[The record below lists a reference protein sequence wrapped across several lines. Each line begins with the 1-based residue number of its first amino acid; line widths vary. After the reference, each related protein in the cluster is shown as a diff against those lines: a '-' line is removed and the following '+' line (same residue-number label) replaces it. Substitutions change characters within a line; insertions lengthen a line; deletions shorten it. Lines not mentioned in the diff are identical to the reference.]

1 MFVKIP
7 CELALRQTL
16 KVGHLWARFLHW
28 NIARP
33 NATAVAD
40 RRYSFMSAGIRKI
53 VLGTRGSELA
63 RSQTRLVEEAIRD
76 AHPDVTIETK
86 IIATRGDKRRP
97 IDPRAGRKGLFTAE
111 INCALIG
118 RDVDIA
124 VHSAKDLPSET
135 SAGVEIA
142 AVLPRAP
149 IDDLLVSK
157 HPGGLSSLPDG
168 AMVAT
173 GSVRRTHQLLWKRAD
188 LDIIDLRGNV
198 PTRLRKL
205 AENEWDAIVLARAG
219 LERLGLLAARS
230 EISFGGQRFFLETLP
245 CEVFLPA
252 GGQGIIVL
260 QVRSDDQRTKTIV
273 DPVNDR
279 GTLLCLQAER
289 EFLRR
294 LQGDCN
300 CPVGVLANIEDG
312 KMKMRAQV
320 FLQGAVAPHQGEVE
334 GQPDECE
341 RLAIELL
348 DRLRAPAS
356 AQSYGSAGE
365 HEHE

>member
-1 MFVKIP
+1 
-7 CELALRQTL
+7 
-16 KVGHLWARFLHW
+16 
-28 NIARP
+28 
-33 NATAVAD
+33 
-40 RRYSFMSAGIRKI
+40 
-53 VLGTRGSELA
+53 
-63 RSQTRLVEEAIRD
+63 
-76 AHPDVTIETK
+76 
-86 IIATRGDKRRP
+86 
-97 IDPRAGRKGLFTAE
+97 LFTAE
-111 INCALIG
+111 IERALIA

-135 SAGVEIA
+135 GLRAEIVA
-142 AVLPRAP
+142 ALPRAP
-149 IDDLLVSK
+149 MDDILVSK
-157 HPGGLSSLPDG
+157 HPGGLSLLPDG

-173 GSVRRTHQLLWKRAD
+173 GSVRRRHQLLWKRAD
-188 LDIIDLRGNV
+188 LDIIDVRGNV

-205 AENEWDAIVLARAG
+205 AENEWDAVVLARAG
-219 LERLGLLAARS
+219 LERLGLLHART
-230 EISFGGQRFFLETLP
+230 EIRFEGQRFFLEILP

-273 DPVNDR
+273 DPVNDP

-294 LQGDCN
+294 LQSDCN

-320 FLQGAVAPHQGEVE
+320 FLQGAVAPHQGQVE
-334 GQPDECE
+334 GEPDRRE
-341 RLAIELL
+341 RLAAELL

-356 AQSYGSAGE
+356 AESYGMAGE